1 MTSPLVYVLLIVM
14 PQIQISIPVSIFKE
28 DKVFVAYTPALDVS
42 TCADTLAEVKKRF
55 AELVG
60 IFFEE
65 LERKGTINEVLESM
79 GWKKVKSSWSAPVEV
94 EHSIESFEVPAR
106 S

>member
-1 MTSPLVYVLLIVM
+1 M
-14 PQIQISIPVSIFKE
+14 PRIQISIPVSIFKE
-28 DKVFVAYTPALDVS
+28 DKAFVAYTPALDVS

-65 LERKGTINEVLESM
+65 LERKGTTNEVLESM
-79 GWKKVKSSWSAPVEV
+79 GWTMDTKIPKPLLASPCQGR
-94 EHSIESFEVPAR
+94 EH
-106 S
+106 